1 MVTRALVIFALLTAA
16 FPAFAAETSPLFGS
30 ASQKPVQIAVDPH
43 TGLPAVAEAPKTQA
57 VVATRQ

>member
-16 FPAFAAETSPLFGS
+16 FPACAAETSPLFGS
-30 ASQKPVQIAVDPH
+30 ATQEPVQIAVDPH
-43 TGLPAVAEAPKTQA
+43 TGLPVVAEAQKTQA

>member
-16 FPAFAAETSPLFGS
+16 FPAFAAETSPLFGY
-30 ASQKPVQIAVDPH
+30 ATQEPVQVAVDPH
-43 TGLPAVAEAPKTQA
+43 TGLPVVAEAQKTHA